1 MSGSK
6 PVRYGLSVTGLAL
19 AIVSVMVSCTDAPVS
34 PKPEGYE
41 IRAPLALVSP
51 IFSRLQF
58 LDFVKDDAGAN
69 DTPAQSDLNAFT
81 RADNLPDT
89 IGVKWVWDDIDSWT
103 GSGQTGDACALFDS
117 DNDGKANSAVCVR
130 ISNPGGDPLVIAQL
144 ASPASP
150 LVYACGDT
158 KNDRCTQSAAGNA
171 APIVCEVEKI
181 AGETFFS
188 AGEDGADVLAAC
200 SIPLSAIAASVTPN
214 LLNVCSYPSGSPN
227 SNPFDCVVT
236 PGAGFLVIKKATS
249 PQSSGL
255 TFNFKVLP
263 KLVSD
268 SLFSITDNSSQD
280 EATALLAATPGTYS
294 VEEGSLSAGWALDS
308 ASCVQGTT
316 STATGTRTGSKIN
329 SVSIVS
335 GKTTTCRFVNKVVA
349 PSITVVKTATPNS
362 IPETGD
368 SVSYSVLVTNGASI
382 AVTLD
387 SIKDNVF
394 GNLSGTGSCNSGG
407 NPYGSIAASGG
418 TYSCAFKKLLGASNA
433 GQTHINQVTSY
444 VSSAG
449 GPASASDTAKVTYT
463 DVLPNI
469 SVTKSA
475 DIDSIVAVGG
485 DSVSSFNQDVRFT
498 RAGGGGGGGGGP
510 SFTPDICD
518 DAGPNDQP
526 AQSDMNCFGRA
537 DNVSGRLWLHWT
549 WDDINSWTGSGQT
562 GDACALLDTNNDG
575 TANFAFCVRVTNPN
589 GDPTQVVQ
597 VSPGSPILY
606 KCKDSAADRCGSKS
620 FEQAIDV
627 STVCNVTLT
636 GDQMAGGED
645 GADTKAECNLKLTD
659 LGPSATIAN
668 IDLLNVCSFPSGSPN
683 SNPFD
688 CVVTPASGF
697 LVIVEST
704 TPSNS
709 DAYFAFTL
717 RNGTNTAAAAA
728 TNGDD
733 QWEVQGGGQS
743 AGLAM
748 APGSYALAQLM
759 PTNWSLTSASCT
771 RDGNAVGGTTDVAGG
786 VKPGIPIVAGSTTTC
801 TFNNVLAASD
811 TVTFTVTVTN
821 NSLESVNLFSLED
834 SENPDA
840 GTPTYATLSGVGTCN
855 SGGNPF
861 GAIAASGGT
870 YVCTFTRVV
879 SGSAGAQHKDK
890 VRAVGKDNELNA
902 DTKISNKVT
911 VTIH

>member
-1 MSGSK
+1 MSGYK
-6 PVRYGLSVTGLAL
+6 PVRFGLSITGLAL
-19 AIVSVMVSCTDAPVS
+19 AVISVIVACTDTPVS
-34 PKPEGYE
+34 PKPEE
-41 IRAPLALVSP
+41 FSIRPPVALVSP

-89 IGVKWVWDDIDSWT
+89 IGVKWVWDDINSWT
-103 GSGQTGDACALFDS
+103 GSGQTGDACALFDT
-117 DNDGKANSAVCVR
+117 DNDGKANSTVCVR
-130 ISNPGGDPLVIAQL
+130 INNPGGDPNVIAQL

-150 LVYACGDT
+150 LVYGCGDT
-158 KNDRCTQSAAGNA
+158 KNDRCSQSASMSASTVN
-171 APIVCEVEKI
+171 CEVEKI
-181 AGETFFS
+181 DGETFFA

-200 SIPLSAIAASVTPN
+200 SIPLTAIAATGTPS
-214 LLNVCSYPSGSPN
+214 LINVCSYPSGSPG

-249 PQSSGL
+249 PQSSGV
-255 TFNFKVLP
+255 TFNFKVTP
-263 KLVSD
+263 KVIVD
-268 SLFSITDNSSQD
+268 SLFSITDNSSLD
-280 EATALLAATPGTYS
+280 EATAILAANPGNYS
-294 VEEGSLSAGWALDS
+294 VAEGTLPTGWALDS

-316 STATGTRTGSKIN
+316 STGTKSGST
-329 SVSIVS
+329 VSGVAIAS
-335 GKTTTCRFVNKVVA
+335 GKTTTCRFVNKVLA
-349 PSITVVKTATPNS
+349 PSISIVKTATPNS

-368 SVSYSVLVTNGASI
+368 SVSYSILVTNSALI

-394 GNLSGTGSCNSGG
+394 GNLSGTGTCNSGG
-407 NPYGSIAASGG
+407 NPYGSLAASGG
-418 TYSCAFKKLLGASNA
+418 TYSCAFKKLLAASNA
-433 GQTHINQVTSY
+433 GQTHINQATAY
-444 VSSAG
+444 VSSSG
-449 GPASASDTAKVTYT
+449 GPAPASDTAKVTYT

-469 SVTKSA
+469 SVVKSV
-475 DIDSIVAVGG
+475 DIDSIGVSGG
-485 DSVSSFNQDVRFT
+485 DSVSGFNQDVRFA
-498 RAGGGGGGGGGP
+498 RAGGGGGGGGTP
-510 SFTPDICD
+510 VFTPDICD
-518 DAGPNDQP
+518 DAGANDQP
-526 AQSDMNCFGRA
+526 AQSDLNCFGRA

-549 WDDINSWTGSGQT
+549 WDDINSWGGSGQT
-562 GDACALLDTNNDG
+562 GDACALVDTNNDG
-575 TANFAFCVRVTNPN
+575 TANYAFCVRITNIN
-589 GDPTQVVQ
+589 NDLTHAVQVV
-597 VSPGSPILY
+597 PGSPVLY

-620 FEQAIDV
+620 IEQAIDAT
-627 STVCNVTLT
+627 TVCTVSNT
-636 GDQMAGGED
+636 GDQMVGGED
-645 GADTKAECNLKLTD
+645 GADTKAECDVKLTD
-659 LGPSATIAN
+659 FGQNATIAN

-697 LVIVEST
+697 LVIAEST
-704 TPSNS
+704 TPSNA

-743 AGLAM
+743 SGLAM
-748 APGSYALAQLM
+748 APGSYSLAQLM
-759 PTNWSLTSASCT
+759 PTNWSLTSVSCT
-771 RDGNAVGGTTDVAGG
+771 RDGNPVGGTTNIAGA

-834 SENPDA
+834 TENPDD
-840 GTPTYATLSGVGTCN
+840 GLPTYATLSGVGTCN

-861 GAIAASGGT
+861 GAIAGSGGT

-879 SGSAGAQHKDK
+879 SGSAGTQHKDK
-890 VRAVGKDNELNA
+890 VRAVGKDNELNS